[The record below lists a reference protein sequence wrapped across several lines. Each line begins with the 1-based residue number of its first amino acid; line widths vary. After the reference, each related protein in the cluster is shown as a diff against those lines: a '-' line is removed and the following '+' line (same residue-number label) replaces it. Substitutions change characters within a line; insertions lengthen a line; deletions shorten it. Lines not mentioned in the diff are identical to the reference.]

1 MNNIIRVKPWET
13 AIWYS
18 RLHGVFL
25 VCLVCWSGLRSDY
38 FTAWWRQN
46 APSKTYWRRHGAATS
61 HTTLLC
67 LNKDCLSLS
76 CGDWVMI
83 WRPGKKTP
91 MLRDIRLRR
100 QHENLTMHQL
110 TATQFFLCCLLKLW
124 LVLQLSHSFSPSPSQ
139 QMTWLVELW
148 SGSIVQF
155 HPLMFTLL
163 ASFLAYF
170 PLNIS
175 FSYYPAFPQ

>member
-1 MNNIIRVKPWET
+1 MNHINRVKPWET

-61 HTTLLC
+61 HISLLC

-83 WRPGKKTP
+83 WRPGKKTRAEGHP
-91 MLRDIRLRR
+91 DWDANMKTWRCISLPPLSFFYVVYLSYDWYFNSLILSLPLHLSRWLGWWSCGPA
-100 QHENLTMHQL
+100 QL
-110 TATQFFLCCLLKLW
+110 CNFIHSCLLYW
-124 LVLQLSHSFSPSPSQ
+124 HLS
-139 QMTWLVELW
+139 
-148 SGSIVQF
+148 
-155 HPLMFTLL
+155 
-163 ASFLAYF
+163 
-170 PLNIS
+170 
-175 FSYYPAFPQ
+175 